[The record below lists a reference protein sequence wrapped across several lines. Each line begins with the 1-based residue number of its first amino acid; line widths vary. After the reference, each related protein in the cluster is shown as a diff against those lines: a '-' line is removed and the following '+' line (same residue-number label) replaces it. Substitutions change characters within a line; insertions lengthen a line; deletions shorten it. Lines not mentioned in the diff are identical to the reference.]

1 MNVIKFVI
9 TSLVIFEVFITL
21 IKFTLQILTSRLS
34 GTVHRHLHALGV
46 DGDERRGAAD
56 EDAQIEAL
64 AATAPTNKPEIIEL
78 GHVVLHDGR
87 VVPKLPTE
95 VLVVASPEADH
106 GPVADLAEGD
116 HLEGGWQSLVA
127 PPVRGKRGA
136 ENVGSS
142 SLDELSRVL
151 GQDLTDLPLCPPP
164 LRGVHGGALVI

>member
-9 TSLVIFEVFITL
+9 TSLVIFAAFITL
-21 IKFTLQILTSRLS
+21 ITFTLQILTSRLS

-87 VVPKLPTE
+87 VVPQLPAKIFI
-95 VLVVASPEADH
+95 VSSPEADYSS
-106 GPVADLAEGD
+106 VLDITEGD
-116 HLEGGWQSLVA
+116 HFESH
-127 PPVRGKRGA
+127 R
-136 ENVGSS
+136 
-142 SLDELSRVL
+142 
-151 GQDLTDLPLCPPP
+151 
-164 LRGVHGGALVI
+164 